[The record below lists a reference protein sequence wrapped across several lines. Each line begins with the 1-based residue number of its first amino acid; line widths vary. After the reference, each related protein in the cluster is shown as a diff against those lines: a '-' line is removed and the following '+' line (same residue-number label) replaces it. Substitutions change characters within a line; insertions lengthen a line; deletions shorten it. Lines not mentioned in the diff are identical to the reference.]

1 MRLLI
6 PTSLNR
12 AWITFIRGK
21 NSRATRTTQ
30 PQLIISFALYSEF
43 ILTLGHSLTVESFLR
58 AAHRKRHF
66 TVIVAETA
74 PSFSGRSLAASLS
87 ASGIPT
93 ILIPDSNVFSLLPR
107 CSKVLLGPHLVSAD
121 GALLSIAGSLPM
133 CLAARRLGVPV
144 AVVSGMYKF
153 GREYFAGEEW
163 GMRDLGSP
171 EEVLR
176 PGEVEEGEET
186 EVLNPYYD
194 VVPAELVSLYITNL
208 YVAAAI
214 LIVARCVVLML
225 VRI

>member
-1 MRLLI
+1 L
-6 PTSLNR
+6 PPSAT
-12 AWITFIRGK
+12 
-21 NSRATRTTQ
+21 ATRLH
-30 PQLIISFALYSEF
+30 PFPADPPFSAPRSEF

-74 PSFSGRSLAASLS
+74 PSFSGRSLALSLS

-107 CSKVLLGPHLVSAD
+107 CSKVLVGPHLVSAD

-153 GREYFAGEEW
+153 GREYLAGEEW

-171 EEVLR
+171 EEVLK
-176 PGEVEEGEET
+176 PGEVDQGDET

-208 YVAAAI
+208 YVQRRFPS
-214 LIVARCVVLML
+214 LKSSYKTR
-225 VRI
+225 